1 MSLAAMLQ
9 QTGAISS
16 MAKELGVDEDT
27 AKSAAGALLPAV
39 VAGMGR
45 SATGGTETPDPMGGL
60 GGLAGAILGG
70 GSGGGSGG
78 GAVAGLA
85 GALSS
90 GLGGVLGGSGGG
102 SGGALGGGLL
112 DAVLGSSA
120 TPTDPGN
127 AILGNIFGSKDVSRS
142 VTGEVAAMTGHDE
155 SLLKKMLPILTMAVA
170 GYMAKEAIGGA
181 KSAGGADAAASGGG
195 GAALGGILGSIVTG
209 MMSR

>member
-45 SATGGTETPDPMGGL
+45 SATGGTDTPDPMGGL
-60 GGLAGAILGG
+60 GGLAGAIL
-70 GSGGGSGG
+70 GGGSGG

-90 GLGGVLGGSGGG
+90 GLGGVLGGSDSGSGG
-102 SGGALGGGLL
+102 GGALGGGLL
-112 DAVLGSSA
+112 DAVLGSSP

-209 MMSR
+209 MMAR